1 MFFFSTYADLIE
13 FPWILDSAPLPI
25 RYYFNLDNF
34 LNPPFP
40 KIDLILN
47 FFSRYFIEDLISCK
61 AWNTIL
67 YITHAMILS
76 TLSMSIWKKYTVIWK
91 RQIRN
96 LVLIQNKLKRILN
109 FPHTYQSILLD
120 YNSEKF
126 LFYYSTLENRI
137 KHDIVI
143 FNRHRDVLTIQLYN
157 LVIFYWEKVVKFTK
171 SLD

>member
-1 MFFFSTYADLIE
+1 M
-13 FPWILDSAPLPI
+13 
-25 RYYFNLDNF
+25 
-34 LNPPFP
+34 
-40 KIDLILN
+40 
-47 FFSRYFIEDLISCK
+47 
-61 AWNTIL
+61 
-67 YITHAMILS
+67 
-76 TLSMSIWKKYTVIWK
+76 
-91 RQIRN
+91 N

>member
-1 MFFFSTYADLIE
+1 M
-13 FPWILDSAPLPI
+13 
-25 RYYFNLDNF
+25 
-34 LNPPFP
+34 
-40 KIDLILN
+40 
-47 FFSRYFIEDLISCK
+47 
-61 AWNTIL
+61 
-67 YITHAMILS
+67 
-76 TLSMSIWKKYTVIWK
+76 
-91 RQIRN
+91 N

-120 YNSEKF
+120 YNSEKI

-137 KHDIVI
+137 KHDIVN